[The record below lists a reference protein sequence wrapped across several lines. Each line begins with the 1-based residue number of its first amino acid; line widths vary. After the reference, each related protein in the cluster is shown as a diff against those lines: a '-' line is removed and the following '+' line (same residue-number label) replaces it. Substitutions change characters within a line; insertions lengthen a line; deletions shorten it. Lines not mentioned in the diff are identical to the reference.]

1 MVYGRPAE
9 VEKNTICNK
18 NLLREN
24 HRADLSFF
32 GRVGVD
38 SNAHGMLADHL
49 AAAGGDSWRVD
60 VLGKVRGVIG
70 KRESGRAGRHGHRHF
85 RQ

>member
-9 VEKNTICNK
+9 VENSTSCNK
-18 NLLREN
+18 NLLRKN
-24 HRADLSFF
+24 RRADLPFF

-38 SNAHGMLADHL
+38 SNAQGMRGEHL

-60 VLGKVRGVIG
+60 FLGKVRGVIG
-70 KRESGRAGRHGHRHF
+70 NRESGRAGRHGHRHF